1 MAIASSVQ
9 CPANVIPAR
18 KLLDFTSCYC
28 SGTLRARF
36 TPTVQ
41 PLRKQ
46 IKSSIDHKLRGRVQ
60 VNRDRPSYVLRII
73 VGVVLATISCALYA
87 HLFGV
92 QLSDFP
98 ALSLASDMEHILRL
112 AGPFAFFSLAGLF
125 VPLLPRSARS
135 SPLAQGDTRLG
146 FAAIRLSPHDQS
158 WTADSTSG
166 HTTRL
171 KRTGDYPFAQPYA
184 QRLTC
189 WRGILL
195 NASADPVLDIT
206 VANRSSDA
214 FLITGIGIEIL
225 SVGCIPERRN
235 PFGSTDPVPGQTAE
249 CYSVQMPD
257 TMTPFK
263 NARGQDRE
271 SDFFSIDTDLE
282 QTMELSEP
290 FYLRAAKSFRFE
302 LRLEDFGARTP
313 LHALGRIVLH
323 TDGGVFRSPA
333 IYFRR

>member
-1 MAIASSVQ
+1 M
-9 CPANVIPAR
+9 
-18 KLLDFTSCYC
+18 L
-28 SGTLRARF
+28 
-36 TPTVQ
+36 
-41 PLRKQ
+41 
-46 IKSSIDHKLRGRVQ
+46 
-60 VNRDRPSYVLRII
+60 
-73 VGVVLATISCALYA
+73 VGVVLATVCCGLYA

-92 QLSDFP
+92 RLSAVP
-98 ALSLASDMEHILRL
+98 TLSFASDLDDILRI

-135 SPLAQGDTRLG
+135 SPSEQGDTRLG

-171 KRTGDYPFAQPYA
+171 KRTADYPFAQPYA

-214 FLITGIGIEIL
+214 FLVTSIGIEIL

-235 PFGSTDPVPGQTAE
+235 PFGSTEPVPGPE
-249 CYSVQMPD
+249 MDCYAVQMPD
-257 TMTPFK
+257 TMTSFK
-263 NARGQDRE
+263 SARGQDGE
-271 SDFFSIDTDLE
+271 SDFFAIDTELE
-282 QTMELSEP
+282 QSMDLSEP

-302 LRLEDFGARTP
+302 LRLEEFGANTP
-313 LHALGRIVLH
+313 LHALGRVVLH

>member
-1 MAIASSVQ
+1 MS
-9 CPANVIPAR
+9 
-18 KLLDFTSCYC
+18 
-28 SGTLRARF
+28 
-36 TPTVQ
+36 
-41 PLRKQ
+41 
-46 IKSSIDHKLRGRVQ
+46 
-60 VNRDRPSYVLRII
+60 RDRRSHLSRIV
-73 VGVVLATISCALYA
+73 VGVGLAAVCSALYA

-98 ALSLASDMEHILRL
+98 SLSFASDLDDILRI

-135 SPLAQGDTRLG
+135 SLSEPGDTRLG
-146 FAAIRLSPHDQS
+146 FVAIRLSPHDQS

-171 KRTGDYPFAQPYA
+171 KRTADYPFALPYA

-214 FLITGIGIEIL
+214 FLVTSIGIEVL

-235 PFGSTDPVPGQTAE
+235 PFGSTEPVPGQAVD
-249 CYSVQMPD
+249 CYCVQMPD
-257 TMTPFK
+257 TMTSFK
-263 NARGQDRE
+263 SARGQDGE
-271 SDFFSIDTDLE
+271 SDSIVIDTDLE
-282 QTMELSEP
+282 QSMDLSEP
-290 FYLRAAKSFRFE
+290 VYLRAAKSFRFE
-302 LRLEDFGARTP
+302 LRLEDFGTNTP